1 MSLIDKKRKIFGNVA
16 AAKTLTES
24 MPKLKLTSSF
34 PSINNKGNS
43 IELLTDLIRA
53 LIGYAALVNSV
64 VDILIHSLDDIET
77 DIKKAL
83 KVELKSIVSCG
94 VDPSL
99 PSFIKSTGPG
109 IVIEVKKIDFFDIFK
124 VDPTSPSGK
133 LIYNDVTSPLSNS
146 TDLNT
151 FLYDVIQN
159 EGVTKTWAGILD
171 FTFTSLGSG
180 TVPNNTFTIK
190 ANPAYDTK
198 KLTDLNNDFVDS
210 LKLFN
215 TESIVNKIMDFIY
228 GSISFSVSKSVKQLE
243 SEEKINRMV
252 DKMVDLDSGDDICDS
267 YFTFDND
274 EIAEIQRN
282 ADNRQKG
289 VSILNTENNI
299 DASVP
304 EDMLT
309 TLNVD
314 MATQVT
320 TQGKKDALSSN
331 LDAMAEQTTANETNQ
346 QNKVS
351 IKLNFFQNII
361 TNLTKSIV
369 SVVLSPKVVL
379 IFLINY
385 KIIYGSG
392 SSYEDSLDF
401 IKKNKQLIK
410 AIIKKVSESIVK
422 QLLKIALSKIGELV
436 AAAQAKK
443 QIDKNKN
450 KLIQLLSLT
459 GVPQQALRI
468 IKGLS

>member
-1 MSLIDKKRKIFGNVA
+1 
-16 AAKTLTES
+16 
-24 MPKLKLTSSF
+24 
-34 PSINNKGNS
+34 
-43 IELLTDLIRA
+43 
-53 LIGYAALVNSV
+53 
-64 VDILIHSLDDIET
+64 
-77 DIKKAL
+77 
-83 KVELKSIVSCG
+83 
-94 VDPSL
+94 
-99 PSFIKSTGPG
+99 
-109 IVIEVKKIDFFDIFK
+109 
-124 VDPTSPSGK
+124 
-133 LIYNDVTSPLSNS
+133 
-146 TDLNT
+146 
-151 FLYDVIQN
+151 
-159 EGVTKTWAGILD
+159 
-171 FTFTSLGSG
+171 
-180 TVPNNTFTIK
+180 
-190 ANPAYDTK
+190 
-198 KLTDLNNDFVDS
+198 
-210 LKLFN
+210 
-215 TESIVNKIMDFIY
+215 MDFIY